1 MEAYKQIP
9 LEGMRSQKRGKEIGD
24 NQTSP
29 GDGVAE
35 MLGRLKLT
43 TEESR
48 VLTVDDDVEEG
59 LATSDSAIVGKVL
72 STSVLHIQTIMG
84 ALRNAWGNP
93 KGLVV
98 RSVGENLFIAE
109 FGSKQDMER
118 ILDGAPW
125 NVSKR
130 AVLFKRYVPNLRPAD
145 MVFNKMPIWVRI
157 MNLPFGLMNKRW
169 GFELAGMIGEVEK
182 LELDEHGRA
191 WGPYLRARVAIDVS
205 KPLRRCVGIFSTRRQ
220 AHEWYDVRY
229 EKLPHFC
236 FSCGIIGH
244 SSVECRTPAERDGKG
259 LLPYGEDLWVSDEK
273 RKKIMEERQS
283 LGSSSSARGAN
294 SNSHHEGI
302 STRSPQC
309 KPDNTAN
316 ERDRTNNTTFPSS
329 EEIGEKTTS
338 PLQYNEKEDSVTI
351 KA

>member
-205 KPLRRCVGIFSTRRQ
+205 KPL
-220 AHEWYDVRY
+220 
-229 EKLPHFC
+229 
-236 FSCGIIGH
+236 
-244 SSVECRTPAERDGKG
+244 
-259 LLPYGEDLWVSDEK
+259 
-273 RKKIMEERQS
+273 
-283 LGSSSSARGAN
+283 
-294 SNSHHEGI
+294 
-302 STRSPQC
+302 
-309 KPDNTAN
+309 
-316 ERDRTNNTTFPSS
+316 
-329 EEIGEKTTS
+329 
-338 PLQYNEKEDSVTI
+338 
-351 KA
+351 